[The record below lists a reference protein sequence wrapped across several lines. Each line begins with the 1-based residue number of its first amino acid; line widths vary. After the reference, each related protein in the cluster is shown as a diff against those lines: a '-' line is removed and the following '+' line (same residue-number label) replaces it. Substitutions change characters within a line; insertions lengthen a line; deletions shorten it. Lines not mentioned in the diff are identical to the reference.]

1 MQLQSAANRIKRIF
15 RDNLFERT
23 VESKRGKINF
33 SSLHKHKTST
43 RIFSKPQA
51 NWGKKYNIE
60 ILLDTSGSMQR
71 DNRFYRSIQTCA
83 KICELLWPVADVS
96 VATFNYI
103 EERMTWKDIILKS
116 KESREDLE
124 KQYMNETYFDTLVV
138 ENKAYITKQTW
149 STQWCLEYD
158 EWECMDRR
166 MPSSWDWYFSYY
178 AAAGNREICN
188 IVNAAERLKNKEWHK
203 FIIVILDW
211 QPNLDEH
218 SERRREN
225 MHLHIAWQSTLK
237 YNTWNYR
244 DTIVSLERQW
254 YNILG
259 IWLWDW
265 ADGIKDYFPKN
276 IILYKPDDVYG
287 ILVDYFEKFTHK
299 KGGA

>member
-1 MQLQSAANRIKRIF
+1 MQLQTAANRIKRIF

-23 VESKRGKINF
+23 VESKRGKLNF
-33 SSLHKHKTST
+33 SALHKHKTST

-51 NWGKKYNIE
+51 TWWKKYNIE
-60 ILLDTSGSMQR
+60 ILLDTSGSMQS
-71 DNRFYRSIQTCA
+71 DNRFYHSLQTCA

-96 VATFNYI
+96 VAMFNYV
-103 EERMTWKDIILKS
+103 EERLARKDLILKS
-116 KESREDLE
+116 KEREWDLY
-124 KQYMNETYFDTLVV
+124 KQYMDDPRFDTLAIDG
-138 ENKAYITKQTW
+138 KAYIVKQTW
-149 STQWCLEYD
+149 PKQTYEYD
-158 EWECMDRR
+158 RGECINRWYPWNR
-166 MPSSWDWYFSYY
+166 EWYFSYY
-178 AAAGNREICN
+178 AASGNWEICN

-218 SERRREN
+218 RWWRMKD
-225 MHLHIAWQSTLK
+225 MHLHIAWQSTMK
-237 YNTWNYR
+237 YHRGNYR

-265 ADGIKDYFPKN
+265 AEWIRDYFPKN
-276 IILYKPDDVYG
+276 ILLYKPDDVYG

-299 KGGA
+299 KGM